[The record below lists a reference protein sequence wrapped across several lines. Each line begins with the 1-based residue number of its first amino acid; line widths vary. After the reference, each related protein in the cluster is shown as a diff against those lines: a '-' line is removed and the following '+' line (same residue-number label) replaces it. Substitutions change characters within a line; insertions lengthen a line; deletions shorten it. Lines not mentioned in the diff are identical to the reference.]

1 MGGSLSITFTGEVEY
16 DNTFSYAHKVIKYE
30 EWHSLQP
37 SRVFA
42 VGQLPQTNNNLEIY
56 TTGNYCIVPYLLP
69 LSLVSLAQPHYSD
82 RYTFVLD
89 AHEALEDLKDKLGMT
104 IVFGEK
110 YISNAVWLTVDQNNE
125 FIKQLP
131 SFPQRPT
138 DVAITPAQGLFPVV
152 NNLGVGTYGL
162 LPTDTKARV
171 TQLGTNGSLVTRD
184 VDVYNFCTPGWMPNL
199 EGVPKPVGQEYF
211 NNCNLF
217 TDVSYVGLSSA
228 QYTWNMLTPSSDEIT
243 QVFSYPQLFTPYC
256 IMCKRDINLSYSVRG
271 EGSNPFSQAD
281 PPVAIYLL
289 YLGLRKV
296 DYVS

>member
-16 DNTFSYAHKVIKYE
+16 YHSSHERHVVKYE

-69 LSLVSLAQPHYSD
+69 LSLVSLGEEGYSN
-82 RYTFVLD
+82 YTRVLD
-89 AHEALEDLKDKLGMT
+89 AYDTVEDLKDYLGMT

-110 YISNAVWLTVDQNNE
+110 YISNAVWFTVDQNNE

-152 NNLGVGTYGL
+152 NNLGVGAYGL

-199 EGVPKPVGQEYF
+199 EGVPKPEGQQYF
-211 NNCNLF
+211 NNSNLI
-217 TDVSYVGLSSA
+217 TDVSYVGVTSA

-256 IMCKRDINLSYSVRG
+256 IMCRRDINLMFSVSS
-271 EGSNPFSQAD
+271 EKTNPFSESD

-296 DYVS
+296 DYV